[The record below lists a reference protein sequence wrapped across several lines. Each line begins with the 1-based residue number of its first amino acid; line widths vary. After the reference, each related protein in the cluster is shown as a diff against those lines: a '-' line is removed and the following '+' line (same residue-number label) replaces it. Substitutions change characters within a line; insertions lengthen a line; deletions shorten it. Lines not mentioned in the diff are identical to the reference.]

1 MRPIIIICLIVISC
15 ITASC
20 VKDTDFDQAEQIA
33 LTPEFE
39 LDLIYFTVEPGQ
51 FQASGGLGESFRVTD
66 TTDIRF
72 LDDNFVVD
80 ALTRA
85 EIFFRF
91 TNSIPRDFTTQIEF
105 LNDND
110 IVRYA
115 FEIPV
120 AGGSVSAPVIT
131 EHIEVIE
138 TAEDIAELTRSSQV
152 VISVFVPES
161 PQDLEGTLNL
171 QSKTTYF
178 LEY

>member
-1 MRPIIIICLIVISC
+1 MQPKIFILFVLLCATV
-15 ITASC
+15 SC
-20 VKDTDFDQAEQIA
+20 VKDTDFDQADQISV
-33 LTPEFE
+33 TPEYE
-39 LDLIYFTVEPGQ
+39 LDLVFFTIDSSQ
-51 FQASGGLGESFRVTD
+51 FVPAGDLGEAYKVSD

-72 LDDNFVVD
+72 LDDSFIQESLV
-80 ALTRA
+80 RA
-85 EIFFRF
+85 EVFFRF

-110 IVRYA
+110 VVRYA

-131 EHIEVIE
+131 EHLEIIE
-138 TAEDIAELTRSSQV
+138 TADDVRELTRSSQV
-152 VISVFVPES
+152 VVSVFVPGS

-171 QSKTTYF
+171 QSKSTYF